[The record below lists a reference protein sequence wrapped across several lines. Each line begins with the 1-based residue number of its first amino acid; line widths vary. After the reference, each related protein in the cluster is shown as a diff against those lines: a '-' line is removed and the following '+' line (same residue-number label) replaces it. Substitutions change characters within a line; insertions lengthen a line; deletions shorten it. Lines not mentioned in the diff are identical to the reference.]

1 MVVRFEISSGTP
13 DRRNG
18 ACACAARS
26 TSVDPG
32 CAACPSRASLRL
44 NADSSGSLR
53 SSICVPADSAESPGL
68 FVQCLSEKRMPP
80 ALHGMLPI
88 PVACAYPVETNAG
101 NLFRL
106 VQAPVE
112 SATANPKPPQASAL
126 RTAFAMERYPHPRF
140 LKSAIPQAFLA
151 MKAYLN
157 LNSID
162 FRIFTLENHSCA
174 SGLLARADHPS
185 KVDSQFSRVH
195 AKSARNVFSA
205 VESFCREL
213 QVPARHDEIPT
224 VLALREP
231 FLSDAAAEMEL
242 DAIRLLCGRLQEAA
256 DEKRKLAD
264 SAEPLRDVACE
275 PFAPAWFSEASGA
288 TIKGLSDK
296 LDSVSLDDMLGSWL
310 HRKDGLR
317 LASVKG
323 SVSAPGP
330 APSRRRMTA
339 ARDENPSRSSLRLVQ
354 PLKAS

>member
-185 KVDSQFSRVH
+185 KVDSQFSCVH
-195 AKSARNVFSA
+195 AKCARNVFSA
-205 VESFCREL
+205 VESFCRE
-213 QVPARHDEIPT
+213 
-224 VLALREP
+224 
-231 FLSDAAAEMEL
+231 
-242 DAIRLLCGRLQEAA
+242 
-256 DEKRKLAD
+256 
-264 SAEPLRDVACE
+264 
-275 PFAPAWFSEASGA
+275 
-288 TIKGLSDK
+288 
-296 LDSVSLDDMLGSWL
+296 
-310 HRKDGLR
+310 
-317 LASVKG
+317 
-323 SVSAPGP
+323 
-330 APSRRRMTA
+330 
-339 ARDENPSRSSLRLVQ
+339 
-354 PLKAS
+354 